1 MPNNS
6 FTSEPVTKG
15 GPTTLGKILLG
26 VLAIAIIGVGV
37 YFGWPLLKKATKDG
51 KTLVATEQTSSTSK
65 EVVPV
70 TNISGGKSKVKPEMV
85 ISLNTW
91 SGFAPVVWMND
102 GKAANKTSRM
112 YTEFGLKLQINQMD
126 VRTTCIEALKSGQ
139 VDAVYTTTDISPTE
153 MGAMG
158 DLAKIGVVQIL
169 KIDDSRGA
177 DVIVAMP
184 GINSVADM
192 KGKKVAY
199 AEGTASHSLLLNVLE
214 TAGLTMAD
222 IIPVKVTDGIEAASR
237 FKGGVVDVAVV
248 WSPDDGDCIAAFSGA
263 HRLASTEDAPY
274 IIMDGLLT
282 TKANLEDEDKFQNL
296 VKLCKAW
303 LTANAEMVNATK
315 REAAAKTF
323 AKAFEFDEFVVLDG
337 VNKVRF
343 STYGDNLNFF
353 GLNPQFTGVTGE
365 KLYSRMSIV
374 YGDLGLSKSPLPWK
388 QVSESSVIE
397 AIKDLTD
404 PMHAAEGSISFAPA
418 TSTEIAAPALATKR
432 VTVNFPTNSANLD
445 EYARTIINREM
456 GGIAQNFANVRVRI
470 EGNTDNTG
478 DFSYN
483 VELSKKRAQAVA
495 DYLVKYYKFDKNRFI
510 VIGNGPSK
518 PLAGN
523 STEAGRAANR
533 RTDFELVK

>member
-1 MPNNS
+1 MMTTNFS
-6 FTSEPVTKG
+6 TSEPSKG
-15 GPTTLGKILLG
+15 GLTAFSKILLTI
-26 VLAIAIIGVGV
+26 LAIAALGAGV

-51 KTLVATEQTSSTSK
+51 KTLTATEQTSNSEASPTVNVK
-65 EVVPV
+65 A
-70 TNISGGKSKVKPEMV
+70 KSKIKPDAIV
-85 ISLNTW
+85 GLNTW
-91 SGFAPVVWMND
+91 VGFVAVVDMND

-139 VDAVYTTTDISPTE
+139 VDAIYTTTDISPTE

-177 DVIVAMP
+177 DVIVAIP
-184 GINSVADM
+184 GINAVADM

-199 AEGTASHSLLLNVLE
+199 AESTASHSLLINVLE

-237 FKGGVVDVAVV
+237 FKSGVVDIAVV
-248 WSPDDGDCIAAFSGA
+248 WSPDDGDCITAIPGA
-263 HRLASTEDAPY
+263 RRLASTEDAPY

-282 TKANLEDEDKFQNL
+282 TKENLEDEDKFQNL
-296 VKLCKAW
+296 VKLCRAW
-303 LTANAEMVNATK
+303 LTANAEMADLVK
-315 REAAAKTF
+315 REAAAKVF

-343 STYGDNLNFF
+343 STYGDNVNFF

-365 KLYSRMSIV
+365 KLYSRMAIV

-388 QVSESSVIE
+388 QVSDSRIIES
-397 AIKDLTD
+397 IKDLTGS
-404 PMHAAEGSISFAPA
+404 MHAAEGSISFAPA
-418 TSTEIAAPALATKR
+418 TSTEITAPALATKR

-456 GGIAQNFANVRVRI
+456 GAIAQNFANVRVRI
-470 EGNTDNTG
+470 EGNTDDTG
-478 DFSYN
+478 NFDYN

-495 DYLVKYYKFDKNRFI
+495 DYLVKYYKFDKNRFM

-518 PLAGN
+518 PIAN
-523 STEAGRAANR
+523 NTTESGRAANR